1 MNKEID
7 IKDKIFEIFI
17 SEDEISS
24 IVHSMANQI
33 NNSGVKDPLFIA
45 VLNGSFIFAADIMRK
60 INIPNCEISFIK
72 LSSYLGTET
81 AGKVNELIGLG
92 KNIRNR
98 NVVILEDIIDTG
110 ITLEK
115 IMSLLEKE
123 EVADIKVATLLF
135 KPEAYKKDIEID
147 FIGKSIPNDFVV
159 GYGLDYD
166 EIGRNLPH
174 IYKLKE

>member
-1 MNKEID
+1 MKTVTLHNKT
-7 IKDKIFEIFI
+7 FEVFI
-17 SEDEISS
+17 PETEISA

-45 VLNGSFIFAADIMRK
+45 VMNGAFLFAADVMRK
-60 INIPNCEISFIK
+60 ITISNAEISFIK
-72 LSSYLGTET
+72 LSSYEGTET
-81 AGKVNELIGLG
+81 TGKVDELIGISDDISG
-92 KNIRNR
+92 RNII
-98 NVVILEDIIDTG
+98 VLEDIIDTG

-115 IMSLLEKE
+115 IISLLKKE

-135 KPEAYKKDIEID
+135 KPDAYTKDIHID

-174 IYKLKE
+174 IYKLKN

>member
-1 MNKEID
+1 MKTVKLHNKE
-7 IKDKIFEIFI
+7 FEIFI
-17 SEDEISS
+17 AETEISA

-33 NNSGVKDPLFIA
+33 NNIGIKNPLFIA
-45 VLNGSFIFAADIMRK
+45 VLNGSFLFAADIMRK
-60 INIPNCEISFIK
+60 INIPNSEISFIK
-72 LSSYLGTET
+72 LSSYLGTEST
-81 AGKVNELIGLG
+81 GEVNELIGLG

-98 NVVILEDIIDTG
+98 NIVILEDIIDTG

-115 IMSLLEKE
+115 IILLLEKE

-147 FIGKSIPNDFVV
+147 FIGESIANDFVV

>member
-1 MNKEID
+1 MKTVKLHNKE
-7 IKDKIFEIFI
+7 FEIFI
-17 SEDEISS
+17 PETEISA

-33 NNSGVKDPLFIA
+33 TNSGIKNPLFIA
-45 VLNGSFIFAADIMRK
+45 VLNGSFLFAADIMRK
-60 INIPNCEISFIK
+60 INIPNCKISFIK
-72 LSSYLGTET
+72 LSSYLGTEST
-81 AGKVNELIGLG
+81 GEVNELIGLG
-92 KNIRNR
+92 QDIRNR
-98 NVVILEDIIDTG
+98 NIVILEDIIDTG

-115 IMSLLEKE
+115 IISLLEKE
-123 EVADIKVATLLF
+123 EVTDIKVATLLF

>member
-1 MNKEID
+1 MNEVNL
-7 IKDKIFEIFI
+7 KDKTFEVFI
-17 SEDEISS
+17 SDTEISE
-24 IVHSMANQI
+24 IVHSISNQI

-45 VLNGSFIFAADIMRK
+45 VMNGAFLFAADVMRK
-60 INIPNCEISFIK
+60 ITISNAEISFIK
-72 LSSYLGTET
+72 LSSYEGTET
-81 AGKVNELIGLG
+81 TGKVDELIGVSDDISG
-92 KNIRNR
+92 RNII
-98 NVVILEDIIDTG
+98 VLEDIIDTG

-115 IMSLLEKE
+115 IISLLKKE

-135 KPEAYKKDIEID
+135 KPDAYTKDMEID

-174 IYKLKE
+174 IYKLKN